1 MVGDHPRMSKNR
13 ATHSEIAHATAQECF
28 DAITDFESYPEWNTG
43 LQECRVLEH
52 DEQGRGSLVESVLDL
67 KLKTIRYTLRYDYS
81 GAPTHL
87 RWRSVAGDVKRID
100 GEYTFEQLGD
110 GTTRMTY
117 SVDVDFGMFVPGP
130 VKNMLKTVTVRN
142 AVRELKAR
150 VEALKAA

>member
-1 MVGDHPRMSKNR
+1 MSKNR
-13 ATHSEIAHATAQECF
+13 ATHSETAHATPQECF
-28 DAITDFESYPEWNTG
+28 DAITDFETYTDWNSG
-43 LQECRVLEH
+43 LRECTVLER
-52 DEQGRGSLVESVLDL
+52 DEQGRASLVEMVLDL

-87 RWRSVAGDVKRID
+87 RWRSVAGDVKLID
-100 GEYTFEQLGD
+100 GDYAFEELAD

-142 AVRELKAR
+142 AVRELKSR
-150 VEALKAA
+150 VESLQRR

>member
-1 MVGDHPRMSKNR
+1 MK
-13 ATHSEIAHATAQECF
+13 
-28 DAITDFESYPEWNTG
+28 
-43 LQECRVLEH
+43 
-52 DEQGRGSLVESVLDL
+52 
-67 KLKTIRYTLRYDYS
+67 
-81 GAPTHL
+81 
-87 RWRSVAGDVKRID
+87 ID

-130 VKNMLKTVTVRN
+130 VKNVLKTVTVRN